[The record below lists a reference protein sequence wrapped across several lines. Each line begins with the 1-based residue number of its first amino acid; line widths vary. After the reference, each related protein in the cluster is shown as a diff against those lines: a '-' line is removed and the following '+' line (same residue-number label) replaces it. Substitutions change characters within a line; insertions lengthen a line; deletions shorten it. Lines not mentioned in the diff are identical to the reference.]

1 MPLIL
6 LSFLS
11 GILTV
16 LAPCVLPVLPVIL
29 GTTSTSLDKKRS
41 VIVIASFAAS
51 VFIFSIILKA
61 STALI
66 DIPPEF
72 WKSVTAI
79 ILVVFGWITVFPTLW
94 EKMALALKLQN
105 TSDSL
110 LHSSQTKQGIIGP
123 ILVGASL
130 GPVFS
135 SCSPTYSLILATI
148 FPVSFVQ
155 GSIYLLVYIAG
166 LVLMLGLIAA
176 FGYALT
182 QRLRFLINPNGVFR
196 KSMGILF
203 ILLGLAI
210 FTGIDKKIETG
221 ILDIGFFDVTKLE
234 QKFVP
239 SLTQPQSAAIFPS
252 SAAAPQM
259 ELDGRTVIAPEITGI
274 SDWLNTDGKAQT
286 LSSLRGKVVI
296 IDFWTYSCINCQR
309 TLPYLKDWNKKYR
322 EKGLVI
328 LGIHAPEFAFE
339 HKVENVSQ
347 AVKDVGIS
355 YPVGLDNDFAT
366 WKAYNN
372 QYWPAKYFI
381 DKKGNLRHYH
391 FGEGQY
397 EESERI
403 IQYLL
408 SEDGG
413 EKFQNPLFKSQ
424 INDQNPGGQLTPET
438 YLGYSRAN
446 SFAQRSELLEN
457 ASKQYIF
464 PPIIRQNAWSLD
476 GKWSIHDEQ
485 ITSEESGAKL
495 RLGFAA
501 KEVYLVIESPNE
513 STIQVFLNAVKQKD
527 ISVSGAKLYTIVS
540 LPAYATD
547 QLLEL
552 RVPAGVSLHAFT
564 FGG

>member
-1 MPLIL
+1 MPLLL

-29 GTTSTSLDKKRS
+29 GTTSTSPDKKRS
-41 VIVIASFAAS
+41 VIMIASFAVS
-51 VFIFSIILKA
+51 VYLFSIILKA

-72 WKSVTAI
+72 WKTVTAI
-79 ILVVFGWITVFPTLW
+79 ILIVFGWITVFPTLW
-94 EKMALALKLQN
+94 EKISLTMKLQN
-105 TSDSL
+105 RSDSL
-110 LHSSQTKQGIIGP
+110 LHTSQSKRGIIGP

-155 GSIYLLVYIAG
+155 GSLYLLVYIIG

-182 QRLRFLINPNGVFR
+182 QRLRFLTNPNGVFR

-234 QKFVP
+234 QQFIP
-239 SLTQPQSAAIFPS
+239 SLGQTKNGVTSDNATLIPR
-252 SAAAPQM
+252 M
-259 ELDGRTVIAPEITGI
+259 ELDGRTVSAPEITSI

-286 LSSLRGKVVI
+286 LSNLKGKVVI

-309 TLPYLKDWNKKYR
+309 TLPYLKDWDKKYR
-322 EKGLVI
+322 DKGLVI

-339 HKVENVSQ
+339 HKIENVSQ
-347 AVKDVGIS
+347 AVKDADIS
-355 YPVGLDNDFAT
+355 YPVGLDNDYAT

-408 SEDGG
+408 SEDGPVVQAPLTV
-413 EKFQNPLFKSQ
+413 EKPIESSQ
-424 INDQNPGGQLTPET
+424 DLTPET

-446 SFAQRSELLEN
+446 SFAQRSELLKD

-464 PPIIRQNAWSLD
+464 PPMIEQNAWSLD

-501 KEVYLVIESPNE
+501 KEVYLVVESPHE

-527 ISVSGAKLYTIVS
+527 ISVLGAKLYTIVA
-540 LPAYATD
+540 LPSYATD

>member
-29 GTTSTSLDKKRS
+29 GTTSTSPDKKRS
-41 VIVIASFAAS
+41 VIVIASFAIS
-51 VFIFSIILKA
+51 VYLFSIILKA

-79 ILVVFGWITVFPTLW
+79 ILIVFGWITVFPTLW
-94 EKMALALKLQN
+94 EKIALALKLQN

-110 LHSSQTKQGIIGP
+110 LHTSQSKQGIIGP

-155 GSIYLLVYIAG
+155 GSLYLLVYIAG

-182 QRLRFLINPNGVFR
+182 QRLRFLTNPNGIFR

-239 SLTQPQSAAIFPS
+239 SLSQPQSAATS
-252 SAAAPQM
+252 QLSASAPRM
-259 ELDGRTVIAPEITGI
+259 ELDGRTVAAPEITGI
-274 SDWLNTDGKAQT
+274 SDWLNTDGKVQT
-286 LSSLRGKVVI
+286 LSDLKGKVVI

-309 TLPYLKDWNKKYR
+309 TLPYLRDWDKKYR
-322 EKGLVI
+322 EMGLVI

-339 HKVENVSQ
+339 HKIKNVSQ
-347 AVKDVGIS
+347 AVKDAGIS
-355 YPVGLDNDFAT
+355 YPVGLDNDFTT

-408 SEDGG
+408 SEDGPAVQAPLTV
-413 EKFQNPLFKSQ
+413 EKPVASSQ
-424 INDQNPGGQLTPET
+424 DLTPET

-446 SFAQRSELLEN
+446 SFAQRSELLED
-457 ASKQYIF
+457 ALKQYIF
-464 PPIIRQNAWSLD
+464 PSMIQQNAWALD
-476 GKWSIHDEQ
+476 GKWNIHDEQ
-485 ITSEESGAKL
+485 ITSVESGAKL

-501 KEVYLVIESPNE
+501 KEAYLVIESPNE
-513 STIQVFLNAVKQKD
+513 SVIQVFLNAVKQKD
-527 ISVSGAKLYTIVS
+527 IVVSGAKLYTIVS
-540 LPAYATD
+540 LPAYTTD